1 MKKLLCAALAVGL
14 LAVVTAL
21 QVGAQGT
28 SAKVRSDGKDKIV
41 VESGGNIE
49 VKSGGTLTV
58 DGTLGG
64 SFTVDSG
71 KISGAFAKANLGADS
86 VDTTKLDDPAAP
98 AAGRLLCYTNDG
110 KIGKVTA
117 ALDTPGELDS
127 GKVST
132 CQAF

>member
-14 LAVVTAL
+14 LAVVTAMR
-21 QVGAQGT
+21 VDAQGT
-28 SAKVRSDGKDKIV
+28 AAKVRSDGKDKII
-41 VESGGNIE
+41 VESGGEIE
-49 VKSGGTLTV
+49 FKTGSTLTLPDNSIDTEKI
-58 DGTLGG
+58 DGT
-64 SFTVDSG
+64 
-71 KISGAFAKANLGADS
+71 ISKAMVGPDAI
-86 VDTTKLDDPAAP
+86 DTTKLDDPAAP